1 MKRLSLLVLVVGLF
15 AFAAQGSLM
24 AAESAKAETKAAQPA
39 AKKVSINKA
48 KSEEL
53 QTIKGIGPAI
63 AEAII
68 KGRPYKKLDDLLK
81 VKGIGDKKFEE
92 IKPYVTL

>member
-1 MKRLSLLVLVVGLF
+1 MKRLFLLVMMVGLF
-15 AFAAQGSLM
+15 AFAAQSTIM
-24 AAESAKAETKAAQPA
+24 AAEPAKAETKAVQPA

-53 QTIKGIGPAI
+53 QTVKGIGPAI
-63 AEAII
+63 ADAII

-92 IKPYVTL
+92 IKPYVAL